1 MEDPGDQEQREEH
14 RETAAQPAR
23 RATPTQARGRE
34 DAATPPVRNTPPVR
48 RRGTLPP
55 TRRETESEMSG
66 AVSGLLGIL
75 QSHQTLI
82 TRQLQDEDRGH
93 IMEQY
98 KSHITS
104 LQCELEA
111 VHGHYRDKLK
121 MMHEMHR
128 GEIDQLRAQH
138 HQSVGQLQNMMQQM
152 HQQSKELLKLQ
163 AHPCFHTVMSL
174 LPYLEKVPSQNM
186 MACHSTL
193 LDTIKRH
200 MDTPLLQPP
209 IFRPPQP
216 TAVPPWQ
223 SSQMYTGYRGSQYGP
238 PLSGSSSS
246 TTSTQESPDFQ
257 AATPT
262 FSSSGA
268 DQI

>member
-1 MEDPGDQEQREEH
+1 MKDPGDQEQREEH

-111 VHGHYRDKLK
+111 VHGHYRDELK

-193 LDTIKRH
+193 LDTIKQH

>member
-1 MEDPGDQEQREEH
+1 MEAPGEQEQSEEH

-34 DAATPPVRNTPPVR
+34 DAATPPVRTTTPVR

-104 LQCELEA
+104 LQCELDA
-111 VHGHYRDKLK
+111 VHGHYRDELK
-121 MMHEMHR
+121 MVHEMHR

-174 LPYLEKVPSQNM
+174 IPYLEKVPSQNL
-186 MACHSTL
+186 MACHSNL
-193 LDTIKRH
+193 LEVIKQH

-216 TAVPPWQ
+216 TAVPTWQ

-268 DQI
+268 DTI